1 MNVLFKLMQIQ
12 IIPSAVFKLRHYYFS
27 TITSPE
33 LFLLVCFVFKII
45 VADFN
50 FNFVFRFYKCQYKM
64 IVFNKSHN
72 FRIKCFMSKLN
83 L

>member
-1 MNVLFKLMQIQ
+1 MQIQ

-33 LFLLVCFVFKII
+33 LFLCRFVFKKI

-50 FNFVFRFYKCQYKM
+50 LKFVFN
-64 IVFNKSHN
+64 FNKSQ
-72 FRIKCFMSKLN
+72 
-83 L
+83 